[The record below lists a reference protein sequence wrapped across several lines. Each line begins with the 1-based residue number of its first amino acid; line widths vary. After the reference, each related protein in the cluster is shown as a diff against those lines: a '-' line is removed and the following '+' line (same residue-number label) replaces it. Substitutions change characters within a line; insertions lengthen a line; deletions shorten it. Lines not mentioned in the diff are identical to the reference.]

1 MDLGLRGP
9 GRLRP
14 SSGPAEP
21 GDPTSNPESKRLV
34 RGSCQALISLT
45 FKGNHLPSHRHV
57 EGGGLDSARQLHQEV
72 AAAGSPEPGV
82 RAGNL
87 LLSFPT
93 SSTAG
98 SLGLAVTLRPQP
110 HCEHAVGLSACD
122 LRSWRRASSFTQQN
136 GFARFLL
143 PLHSFLP
150 ETSLGTRTWF
160 YSPHR
165 TPCFCQAS
173 LVLMKG
179 SPWSLP
185 PTPAFRLTW
194 TRVWSRGWCQWTAL
208 QGEEPCLLPPGA
220 KGWGHGTQGLAVTL
234 DVVAGLYDRHTLRV

>member
-1 MDLGLRGP
+1 MRGP

-21 GDPTSNPESKRLV
+21 GDPTSNPESKRLA

-45 FKGNHLPSHRHV
+45 FKGNNLPSHRRV
-57 EGGGLDSARQLHQEV
+57 GGGGLVSARRLLGKWRRWASLSPGGGL
-72 AAAGSPEPGV
+72 AACCRRV
-82 RAGNL
+82 
-87 LLSFPT
+87 PT
-93 SSTAG
+93 SSAAG
-98 SLGLAVTLRPQP
+98 SLGLAVASRPRP
-110 HCEHAVGLSACD
+110 HCEHAVGLSAYD
-122 LRSWRRASSFTQQN
+122 LRSWRWASSFTQQN

-165 TPCFCQAS
+165 TPCFRQAS
-173 LVLMKG
+173 LVLIKG

-194 TRVWSRGWCQWTAL
+194 TQGSGAVGGASGWRSRERSRACCH
-208 QGEEPCLLPPGA
+208 PVPG
-220 KGWGHGTQGLAVTL
+220 GWGRAHG
-234 DVVAGLYDRHTLRV
+234 D